1 MPKKTNKKK
10 NLRIKAYNEIKD
22 RILMFDL
29 KPGEK
34 IFEKDLVES
43 LKISRTPV
51 REALL
56 MLERDRLVEW
66 DKRLG
71 FMVRRMQAQ
80 EIDVFFHIRELL
92 EIYSA
97 PLIVERI
104 TPQEIKALEKVLE
117 KAVSHMENQDYRNLI
132 RLNVAFH
139 EILWRSVKSELF
151 FQVISGLSDMF
162 IWFRAIA
169 ARNRADFIESLE
181 CHKKILSAVQN
192 KDAEELKMVLKRHL
206 QHAKSDNLFV
216 HGFFP

>member
-1 MPKKTNKKK
+1 MPKKTYQKK

-66 DKRLG
+66 DNRLG

-80 EIDVFFHIRELL
+80 EIDVFFHIRELFGNL
-92 EIYSA
+92 D
-97 PLIVERI
+97 
-104 TPQEIKALEKVLE
+104 VL
-117 KAVSHMENQDYRNLI
+117 
-132 RLNVAFH
+132 F
-139 EILWRSVKSELF
+139 
-151 FQVISGLSDMF
+151 
-162 IWFRAIA
+162 
-169 ARNRADFIESLE
+169 
-181 CHKKILSAVQN
+181 
-192 KDAEELKMVLKRHL
+192 
-206 QHAKSDNLFV
+206 
-216 HGFFP
+216 